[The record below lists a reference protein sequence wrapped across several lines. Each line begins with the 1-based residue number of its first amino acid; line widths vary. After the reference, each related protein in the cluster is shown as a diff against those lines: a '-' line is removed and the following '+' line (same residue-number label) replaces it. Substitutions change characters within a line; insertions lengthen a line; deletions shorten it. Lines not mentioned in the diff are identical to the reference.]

1 MTVLDYGTLK
11 FMYYKGIVLILIGCH
26 SLRAMV
32 FTVAAKPTVKAH
44 LVAGERS
51 IMKLTRKKII

>member
-1 MTVLDYGTLK
+1 MIKIVK